1 MKVVIGRA
9 LAALVALVVSAC
21 VSAPPEPGRGHQ
33 PTGIE
38 IPLPEPDFQAYIAV
52 ARERIAPLEDT
63 LGRPLQPELVA
74 DRAPFQLEPAAG
86 CPGLADGRV
95 ETGALLI
102 HGLGET
108 PFAVRD
114 LGRALAEKCL
124 LVRAILLPGHGTAP
138 GDLLE
143 VGIEEWVAATRA
155 GVASFS
161 GQARRLYL
169 AGTSSGAAL
178 ALRHALHEPFPEDV
192 EPAGLILISPLLAR
206 RQAGG
211 LLGRVGQFAAAGG
224 RGGAWSELLPETD
237 PVRYKSV
244 PLRAEREVDR
254 LIGELAQ
261 ERPLPL
267 PVFMALSADDEQ
279 VAAEAARRWFC
290 RSLMGPRRLVW
301 YSQGG
306 EPVTDCRF
314 VLARASAQQP
324 DVLDIGHRGLAVAP
338 DNPRHGR
345 GAPVVACAHYFAEV
359 DSPKWILCQDPAWVP
374 ANGEL
379 RYGAASPE
387 SARSW
392 VLRRLTWNPD
402 FTALVEELHRFLDE
416 TEQAS
421 FRAWVPIPAARP

>member
-1 MKVVIGRA
+1 
-9 LAALVALVVSAC
+9 
-21 VSAPPEPGRGHQ
+21 
-33 PTGIE
+33 
-38 IPLPEPDFQAYIAV
+38 
-52 ARERIAPLEDT
+52 
-63 LGRPLQPELVA
+63 
-74 DRAPFQLEPAAG
+74 
-86 CPGLADGRV
+86 
-95 ETGALLI
+95 
-102 HGLGET
+102 
-108 PFAVRD
+108 
-114 LGRALAEKCL
+114 
-124 LVRAILLPGHGTAP
+124 
-138 GDLLE
+138 
-143 VGIEEWVAATRA
+143 
-155 GVASFS
+155 
-161 GQARRLYL
+161 
-169 AGTSSGAAL
+169 
-178 ALRHALHEPFPEDV
+178 
-192 EPAGLILISPLLAR
+192 
-206 RQAGG
+206 
-211 LLGRVGQFAAAGG
+211 
-224 RGGAWSELLPETD
+224 
-237 PVRYKSV
+237 
-244 PLRAEREVDR
+244 
-254 LIGELAQ
+254 
-261 ERPLPL
+261 
-267 PVFMALSADDEQ
+267 VFMALSADDEQ

-416 TEQAS
+416 TELGSDPRQALDRPGGAGRR
-421 FRAWVPIPAARP
+421 RALHRPGAGAGRRSRPAARAAGGRGSRRERPSRPRSAHRPASRLRQACRDPWLHDRALPLRRGEVGRFLPTGRHRR